1 MILTQRGTLKYSA
14 ANTTVTCDGNSITA
28 GIVHT
33 SGPAAYYPAQLSAL
47 APISGQVT
55 ATNLGI
61 SGQTTRQ
68 MNGLDGGSTSDV
80 DGAYVAGKK
89 NVLIAWE
96 GTNSIDV
103 AGRTGAQTAQDMADY
118 VAARLAIHSDW
129 IIVVMTTLPLIRGAW
144 SQATTDANNATVE
157 AANNIMRANYR
168 AWGAKAMIDVRT
180 PGTPF
185 APPDYTLA
193 SFEAASVL
201 PYWSANESAGTHIHL
216 NDAGMTYI
224 ANLCAATLRRLP
236 TR

>member
-1 MILTQRGTLKYSA
+1 MMLTQRGALKYSA

-33 SGPAAYYPAQLSAL
+33 SGPSAYYPAQLSGM
-47 APISGQVT
+47 APISGQFT

-68 MNGLDGGSTSDV
+68 MNGLDGSSTADV
-80 DGAYVAGKK
+80 DGAYVPGKK

-118 VAARLAIHSDW
+118 VAARLALHSDW
-129 IIVVMTTLPLIRGAW
+129 IIVVMTTLPYIRAGW
-144 SQATTDANNATVE
+144 SQATSDATNAQIE
-157 AANNIMRANYR
+157 IANNIMRANYR
-168 AWGAKAMIDVRT
+168 AWGAKAIVDVR
-180 PGTPF
+180 GTGSPF
-185 APPDYTLA
+185 NLPNYTLA
-193 SFEAASVL
+193 AFEAGTVL
-201 PYWSANESAGTHIHL
+201 PYWSTVEPAGTHLHI
-216 NDAGMTYI
+216 NDAGMTVI
-224 ANLCAATLRRLP
+224 ANMCAATLRRLP